1 MLTIAK
7 EHITAGEQRE
17 GKRLGRAVNAE
28 ADIHLFGQEVNPE
41 TFAVCK
47 SDLFMK
53 SEKGED
59 AERIAFGSTLSKDRH
74 AAVGFDYLIANPPF
88 YEVSLV
94 NLHSAP
100 AREVFRIFRC
110 A

>member
-74 AAVGFDYLIANPPF
+74 AAVGFDYLIACPAGWRAPPAIR
-88 YEVSLV
+88 S
-94 NLHSAP
+94 
-100 AREVFRIFRC
+100 RC
-110 A
+110 WRAWGLRFEI